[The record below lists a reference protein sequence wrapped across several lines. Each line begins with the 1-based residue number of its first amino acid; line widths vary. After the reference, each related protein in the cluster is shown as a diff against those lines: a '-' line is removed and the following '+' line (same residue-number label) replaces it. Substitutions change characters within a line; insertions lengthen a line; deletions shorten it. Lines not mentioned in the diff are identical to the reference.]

1 MFFNLTSL
9 GTCLSFPRKIIAV
22 TVIRVGGLT
31 EARRVV
37 ALAAAYDI
45 PVIPHGSSVYS
56 YHLQFAYSNCPMG
69 ELIVL
74 APKADK
80 VWPLFGDLF
89 LDEPMPIDGY
99 ISLDAKKPG
108 FGVTL
113 NPAVRS
119 TFMRPHPHV
128 SQNFADT
135 EAAKDART
143 PVQSEWLQRAASRI
157 PIGQADA

>member
-9 GTCLSFPRKIIAV
+9 GMCLSFPRKIIAV

-80 VWPLFGDLF
+80 VWPLFGDL
-89 LDEPMPIDGY
+89 Y
-99 ISLDAKKPG
+99 
-108 FGVTL
+108 FGGIGRGG
-113 NPAVRS
+113 P
-119 TFMRPHPHV
+119 
-128 SQNFADT
+128 
-135 EAAKDART
+135 
-143 PVQSEWLQRAASRI
+143 LQREFTQPRWPVRRREPVKATAARLV
-157 PIGQADA
+157 

>member
-1 MFFNLTSL
+1 M
-9 GTCLSFPRKIIAV
+9 
-22 TVIRVGGLT
+22 
-31 EARRVV
+31 V

-119 TFMRPHPHV
+119 TFVRPHPHV
-128 SQNFADT
+128 SQGFAET

-143 PVQSEWLQRAASRI
+143 PLQSEWLQRASSRI
-157 PIGQADA
+157 PIGQKADA

>member
-22 TVIRVGGLT
+22 TVTRVGGLT

-119 TFMRPHPHV
+119 TFVRPHPHV
-128 SQNFADT
+128 SQSFADT